1 MNTDI
6 TSAEYVID
14 HLKKLSN
21 DAKTKLSI
29 TVEGAFSNKLD
40 FIFEKSKLEKYDEII
55 NSTLVDFNKLNNNVE
70 EFIVKIVKSIDDTIS
85 IATKK
90 RTELPQTDEV
100 QVGEEGMKSRG
111 EISGEITALV
121 DIKIMAFDI
130 SSNLAR
136 KLAKSLNR

>member
-6 TSAEYVID
+6 TSAEYLIE
-14 HLKKLSN
+14 HLQKLSN

-29 TVEGAFSNKLD
+29 TVEGAFSNRLD
-40 FIFEKSKLEKYDEII
+40 FIFEKSKLEKYDEVI
-55 NSTLVDFNKLNNNVE
+55 NSVLVDFNKLNNNVE
-70 EFIVKIVKSIDDTIS
+70 EFTVKTVKSIDDVIAV
-85 IATKK
+85 ATKK

-100 QVGEEGMKSRG
+100 QVGDEGMKNRG

-121 DIKIMAFDI
+121 DIKLMAFDI